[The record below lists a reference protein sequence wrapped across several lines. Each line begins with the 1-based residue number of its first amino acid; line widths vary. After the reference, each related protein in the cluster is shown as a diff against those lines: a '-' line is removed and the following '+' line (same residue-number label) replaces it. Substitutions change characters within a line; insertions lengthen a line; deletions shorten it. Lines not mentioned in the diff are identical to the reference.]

1 MPSRTL
7 TGGFRGEAE
16 PKAQIAAD
24 HTINQFENASANYRK
39 DIVAATAIMTGILDN
54 NTIPAALDAQTITIT
69 DAAGLAKIYK
79 FFNGGGKSTG
89 DLDSGNIVIQL
100 NGVDEKEALVDD
112 IRQAIESSNG
122 HDGSITVSR
131 DEAVITLTQAGP
143 FGVGN
148 AGNTTIAFSAG
159 INTSTE
165 LSKTNFSG
173 GIDML
178 RQVPFSLALN
188 GVLPF
193 NIGTELSDTAYT
205 VTKGKTFNND

>member
-1 MPSRTL
+1 MGSRTF
-7 TGGFRGEAE
+7 TGGWRGEKE
-16 PKAQIAAD
+16 PDQSLGGDFTVNHYK
-24 HTINQFENASANYRK
+24 NSSVNYRK
-39 DIVAATAIMTGILDN
+39 EIVAATAIMTGILDN

-69 DAAGLAKIYK
+69 DAAGLTKIYK

-100 NGVDEKEALVDD
+100 TGEDSKEGLVDN
-112 IRQAIESSNG
+112 IEQGIESSNG
-122 HDGSITVSR
+122 HNGSITVSR
-131 DEAVITLTQAGP
+131 VGAVITLTQAGP

-148 AGNTTIAFSAG
+148 AGNTAITFSAG

-173 GIDML
+173 GKDML
-178 RQVPFSLALN
+178 GQVPFSLALN

-193 NIGTELSDTAYT
+193 NVGTEVSDTVYT
-205 VTKGKTFNND
+205 VTKGKTINND